1 MKKKTY
7 CFVGASCTSMTC
19 CTEDTEMD
27 TTFTWFLDVDSC
39 NLKFTVGI
47 ENKKEETLLQD
58 FNFGK
63 ITIFIVM
70 LLRPWL
76 EITKTD
82 LITPFYPSVMP
93 YFHHHRFWHIFFDMN
108 LNTEVT
114 VSMLLFCQKIQK
126 YMCFD
131 LAGLIVTCSLFVICT
146 TLCVLHT
153 VTFSYFFNFF

>member
-63 ITIFIVM
+63 ITILLVM
-70 LLRPWL
+70 LLRP
-76 EITKTD
+76 
-82 LITPFYPSVMP
+82 
-93 YFHHHRFWHIFFDMN
+93 
-108 LNTEVT
+108 
-114 VSMLLFCQKIQK
+114 
-126 YMCFD
+126 
-131 LAGLIVTCSLFVICT
+131 
-146 TLCVLHT
+146 
-153 VTFSYFFNFF
+153 